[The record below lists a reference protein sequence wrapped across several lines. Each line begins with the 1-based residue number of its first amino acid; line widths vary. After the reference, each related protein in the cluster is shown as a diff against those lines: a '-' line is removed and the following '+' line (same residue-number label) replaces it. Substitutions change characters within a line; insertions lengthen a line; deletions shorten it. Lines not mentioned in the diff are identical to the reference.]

1 MAMAILL
8 TVTSNLLAV
17 FTLPLTLPL
26 ALSGARSV
34 LAGGGG
40 CGLGAGAG
48 AAVSAGLQLDPGALL
63 QQLVAMVLV
72 PTLVGASIRAW
83 VPGGSVLLDYGHPD
97 PLMHPLP
104 LEPCDTLFSC
114 HHGCRSGL
122 LCLALG
128 SSSCGC

>member
-26 ALSGARSV
+26 ALSGARSL

-40 CGLGAGAG
+40 CGLGVGAG

-72 PTLVGASIRAW
+72 PTLAGASIRAW
-83 VPGGSVLLDYGHPD
+83 VPGGSVLLDWGHSD
-97 PLMHPLP
+97 PLIV
-104 LEPCDTLFSC
+104 
-114 HHGCRSGL
+114 
-122 LCLALG
+122 
-128 SSSCGC
+128 

>member
-26 ALSGARSV
+26 PLSGARSL

-40 CGLGAGAG
+40 CGLGVGAG

-83 VPGGSVLLDYGHPD
+83 VPGGSVLLDWVHSD
-97 PLMHPLP
+97 PLL
-104 LEPCDTLFSC
+104 
-114 HHGCRSGL
+114 
-122 LCLALG
+122 
-128 SSSCGC
+128 

>member
-26 ALSGARSV
+26 ALSGARSL

-40 CGLGAGAG
+40 CGLGVGAG

-72 PTLVGASIRAW
+72 PTLVGASVRAW
-83 VPGGSVLLDYGHPD
+83 VPGGSDLLDWGHPD
-97 PLMHPLP
+97 PLMRPL
-104 LEPCDTLFSC
+104 DTLFSR
-114 HHGCRSGL
+114 HHGCSSMGL

-128 SSSCGC
+128 SISHGC